1 MKEKMEGKDLR
12 RNEDEKENGR
22 RKYEQEGGMEKVGRK
37 EHDKKWNE
45 RKKQRL
51 KESKVRMKERNE
63 QRQRTL

>member
-22 RKYEQEGGMEKVGRK
+22 RKYEQGGGMEKVGRK
-37 EHDKKWNE
+37 EHDKKWKE

-63 QRQRTL
+63 RSDD